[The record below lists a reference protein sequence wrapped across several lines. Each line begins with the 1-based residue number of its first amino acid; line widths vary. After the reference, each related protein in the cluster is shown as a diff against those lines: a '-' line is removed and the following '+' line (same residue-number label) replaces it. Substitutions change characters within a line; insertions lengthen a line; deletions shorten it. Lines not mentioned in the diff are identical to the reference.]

1 MPTRRTVKP
10 KRTGLSKFLPL
21 IGTLPGVVLTILG
34 LLLPFAVHVLKNPY
48 TGKIERDARTLSQW
62 GSRHDAMRE
71 IGGDGYAHFDAA
83 RGFAWVIAIASVAV
97 FLLLVLSR
105 FDRSKGTLWCTAG
118 SGAILVLLSIVAFL
132 FAVFF
137 SVSAGNE
144 STRVLLSAA
153 PYCTLFGGTCLG
165 AVSFFAV
172 RPDL

>member
-1 MPTRRTVKP
+1 MT
-10 KRTGLSKFLPL
+10 
-21 IGTLPGVVLTILG
+21 
-34 LLLPFAVHVLKNPY
+34 KNPLADEVVRE
-48 TGKIERDARTLSQW
+48 TRTLSEWATQHE
-62 GSRHDAMRE
+62 GIRE

>member
-1 MPTRRTVKP
+1 MTNVN
-10 KRTGLSKFLPL
+10 KRTGLRLFLPL
-21 IGTLPGVVLTILG
+21 LCALPGAIAAILG
-34 LLLPFAVHVLKNPY
+34 LVLPYADQVTKNPLAEEVVRE
-48 TGKIERDARTLSQW
+48 TRTLSEWATQHE
-62 GSRHDAMRE
+62 GIRE

-118 SGAILVLLSIVAFL
+118 AGAILVLLSIVAFL

-144 STRVLLSAA
+144 STRVLLSVA
-153 PYCTLFGGTCLG
+153 PYCTLAGGIAVG

-172 RPDL
+172 RSYL

>member
-1 MPTRRTVKP
+1 MV
-10 KRTGLSKFLPL
+10 
-21 IGTLPGVVLTILG
+21 
-34 LLLPFAVHVLKNPY
+34 KNPVSESE
-48 TGKIERDARTLSQW
+48 TLTRESKTLSEWATQHE
-62 GSRHDAMRE
+62 GRIE
-71 IGGDGYAHFDAA
+71 IGADGYAHFDAA

>member
-1 MPTRRTVKP
+1 MTNTKR
-10 KRTGLSKFLPL
+10 RTGLRLFFPL
-21 IGTLPGVVLTILG
+21 LCALPGAIAAILG
-34 LLLPFAVHVLKNPY
+34 LVLPYADQVTKNPLADEVVRE
-48 TGKIERDARTLSQW
+48 TRTLSEWATQHE
-62 GSRHDAMRE
+62 GIRE

>member
-1 MPTRRTVKP
+1 MTNVN
-10 KRTGLSKFLPL
+10 KRTGLRLFLPL
-21 IGTLPGVVLTILG
+21 LCALPGAIAAILG
-34 LLLPFAVHVLKNPY
+34 LVLPYADQVTKNPLAD
-48 TGKIERDARTLSQW
+48 TVVRETRTLSEWATQHE
-62 GSRHDAMRE
+62 GIRE

-118 SGAILVLLSIVAFL
+118 AGAILVLLSIVAFL

-144 STRVLLSAA
+144 STRVLLSVA
-153 PYCTLFGGTCLG
+153 PYCTLAGGIAVG

-172 RPDL
+172 RSYL

>member
-1 MPTRRTVKP
+1 MTNTK
-10 KRTGLSKFLPL
+10 KRTGLRLFLPL
-21 IGTLPGVVLTILG
+21 LCALPGAIAAILG
-34 LLLPFAVHVLKNPY
+34 LVLPYADQVTKNP
-48 TGKIERDARTLSQW
+48 IADAVVRETRTLSEWATQ
-62 GSRHDAMRE
+62 HDAARE

-118 SGAILVLLSIVAFL
+118 AGAILVLLSIVAFL

-144 STRVLLSAA
+144 TTRVLLSAA
-153 PYCTLFGGTCLG
+153 PYCTLAGGIAVG

-172 RPDL
+172 RSYL

>member
-1 MPTRRTVKP
+1 MTNTKR
-10 KRTGLSKFLPL
+10 RTGLRLFLPL
-21 IGTLPGVVLTILG
+21 LCALPGAIAAILG
-34 LLLPFAVHVLKNPY
+34 LVLPYADQVTKNPLADEVVRE
-48 TGKIERDARTLSQW
+48 TRTLSEWATQHE
-62 GSRHDAMRE
+62 GIRE

-83 RGFAWVIAIASVAV
+83 RGFAWVIAIASVVV
-97 FLLLVLSR
+97 FLLFVLSR